1 MREFVPLAPRTSL
14 RLGGNA
20 RYAVEAESDS
30 DVREACEWAER
41 AKMPIWILGGGS
53 NVVVADAG
61 LDGLVL
67 LAAQQGIAFESL
79 GERTRVTVR
88 AGVPWDAL
96 VAECV
101 ERELA
106 GIECLSGIPGL
117 VGATPIQNVGA
128 YGQEVAETIES
139 VRAYD
144 RRQRAFVEIPA
155 VECRFSYRDSRFKSD
170 ESGRFVITE
179 VRFTLK
185 RSEPVRPRY
194 PELARAL
201 EELGR
206 TPTLNDVRSTV
217 LKLRRSKSMLADA
230 DDPNGRSCGSFFLNP
245 VVSKERASAIAGA
258 LAANA
263 MPQYPQPDGSVK
275 LSAAWL
281 IEQSGLTKGLR
292 RGNVGISSKHAL
304 ALVCHEGATS
314 AELLDF
320 SRWVQAAVEART
332 GVCLKPEPQF
342 FGQS

>member
-1 MREFVPLAPRTSL
+1 
-14 RLGGNA
+14 
-20 RYAVEAESDS
+20 
-30 DVREACEWAER
+30 
-41 AKMPIWILGGGS
+41 LGGGS

-67 LAAQQGIAFESL
+67 IAAQQGIAFESM
-79 GERTRVTVR
+79 GERTRVTAC
-88 AGVPWDAL
+88 AGVSWDVL

-101 ERELA
+101 QRELA

-155 VECRFSYRDSRFKSD
+155 IECRFSYRDSRFKSD

-179 VRFTLK
+179 VRFVLG
-185 RSEPVRPRY
+185 RSEPSRPRY

-206 TPTLNDVRSTV
+206 TPTLSDVRGTV

-245 VVSKERASAIAGA
+245 VVPKERASAIASA
-258 LAANA
+258 LATNA
-263 MPQYPQPDGSVK
+263 MPQYPQPEGSVK

-281 IEQSGLTKGLR
+281 IEQAGLTKGLR

-304 ALVCHEGATS
+304 ALVCHDGATA
-314 AELLDF
+314 AELLEF
-320 SRWVQAAVEART
+320 SRWVQATVEART
-332 GVCLKPEPQF
+332 GVSLTPEPQF
-342 FGQS
+342 FGQG